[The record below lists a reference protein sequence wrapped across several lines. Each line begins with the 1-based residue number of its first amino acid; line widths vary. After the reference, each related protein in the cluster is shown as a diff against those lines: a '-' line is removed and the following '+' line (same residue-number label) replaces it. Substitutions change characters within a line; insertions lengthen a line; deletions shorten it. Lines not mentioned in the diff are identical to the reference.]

1 MNTCISWNLYHKLRA
16 LELQS
21 TEGVT
26 DSSKNSMEFEQTE
39 LNTIEE
45 RDCYIWKQSLKCVV
59 N

>member
-1 MNTCISWNLYHKLRA
+1 MEFVSQIKRA
-16 LELQS
+16 LEPQS